1 MQAKLYI
8 CNEDIR
14 ETVQQEPMDPEKRKL
29 LESQFDSISQD
40 ISMMASEWQQGKTA
54 LMNVFDPPAHA
65 ALPMLEE
72 ASPNLDEDGGEEDSV
87 FSGTVVDSMEHL
99 EDQHGLKTLASK
111 REEVFEGSTEDS
123 LASEFGRRGMGANGA
138 KMTRAERIQ
147 QQKQLREQEEAK
159 KERSRDSS
167 RMVHELKD
175 VLGRRRHMRE
185 NDDEPESP
193 TPASTTGSTISTST
207 VRATLSPLLAAKS
220 ILYEQFFQAHESA
233 SLDVEHEEFVSQVM
247 EEVSPFTLDSPAE

>member
-1 MQAKLYI
+1 
-8 CNEDIR
+8 
-14 ETVQQEPMDPEKRKL
+14 MDPEKRKL

-54 LMNVFDPPAHA
+54 LLNVFDPPVHA
-65 ALPMLEE
+65 TLPMLEE
-72 ASPNLDEDGGEEDSV
+72 ASPNLDDDGGEDDSV

-123 LASEFGRRGMGANGA
+123 LGSEFGRRGMVGANGV

-193 TPASTTGSTISTST
+193 TPASTTSASSTTST
-207 VRATLSPLLAAKS
+207 MRATFSPLLVSKTIS
-220 ILYEQFFQAHESA
+220 YEQFFQAHESA

-247 EEVSPFTLDSPAE
+247 EDVTPFTLDSPAE

>member
-1 MQAKLYI
+1 
-8 CNEDIR
+8 
-14 ETVQQEPMDPEKRKL
+14 MDPEKRKL

-54 LMNVFDPPAHA
+54 LMNVFDPPVHA
-65 ALPMLEE
+65 TLPQLEE
-72 ASPNLDEDGGEEDSV
+72 ASPNLDDDGGEDDSV

-99 EDQHGLKTLASK
+99 EDQHGLKSLASK

-123 LASEFGRRGMGANGA
+123 FGSEFGRRGMVGAKGGV

-147 QQKQLREQEEAK
+147 QQKQLREQEEVK

-193 TPASTTGSTISTST
+193 TPASTTSTTSTTST
-207 VRATLSPLLAAKS
+207 VRVTFSPLLASKTIS
-220 ILYEQFFQAHESA
+220 YEQFFQAHESA
-233 SLDVEHEEFVSQVM
+233 SLNVEHEEFVSQVM
-247 EEVSPFTLDSPAE
+247 EEVTPFTLDSPTE

>member
-1 MQAKLYI
+1 
-8 CNEDIR
+8 
-14 ETVQQEPMDPEKRKL
+14 
-29 LESQFDSISQD
+29 
-40 ISMMASEWQQGKTA
+40 
-54 LMNVFDPPAHA
+54 
-65 ALPMLEE
+65 MLEE

-123 LASEFGRRGMGANGA
+123 LASEFGRRGMGANGV

-147 QQKQLREQEEAK
+147 QQKQIREQEDAK
-159 KERSRDSS
+159 KERNRDSS

-193 TPASTTGSTISTST
+193 TPASTNGSTST
-207 VRATLSPLLAAKS
+207 VRVTLSPLLAAKS
-220 ILYEQFFQAHESA
+220 ISYEQFFQAHESA
-233 SLDVEHEEFVSQVM
+233 SLDVEHEEFISQVM
-247 EEVSPFTLDSPAE
+247 EEVSPFTLDSPVE